1 MHVTLRPWR
10 NTDIPALVSLA
21 ANPKVTEF
29 LTDGFPKPYTCEAA
43 ERFIAF
49 ALSENPR
56 KILAITVE
64 GALAGSIGV
73 YPQNDIYRRNAE
85 MGYWLGEAFWG
96 NGYMVAAIH
105 KMCKYAFDTWSLDR
119 IYARPFSS
127 NARSR
132 RALEKA
138 GFTLEYEIIGNLVK
152 NDLPENE
159 CCYSIRRSTFLAR

>member
-21 ANPKVTEF
+21 DNPKVAEF

-43 ERFIAF
+43 ERFIAL

-56 KILAITVE
+56 KILAITVY
-64 GALAGSIGV
+64 GVLAGSIGI

-85 MGYWLGEAFWG
+85 MGYWIGEPFWG
-96 NGYMVAAIH
+96 KGYMVSAIH
-105 KMCKYAFDTWSLDR
+105 KMCRYAFESWALDR

-132 RALEKA
+132 RVLEKA
-138 GFTLEYEIIGNLVK
+138 GFALEYEIEGNLIK
-152 NDLPENE
+152 NEKLENE
-159 CCYSIRRSTFLAR
+159 CCYSIRRGAFIEQ

>member
-1 MHVTLRPWR
+1 MHVTLRPYR

-21 ANPKVTEF
+21 DNPNVAAF
-29 LTDGFPKPYTCEAA
+29 LTDGFPKPYSCEAA

-64 GALAGSIGV
+64 GTFAGSIGV

-85 MGYWLGEAFWG
+85 LGYWLGEPFWG
-96 NGYMVAAIH
+96 KGHMVSAIN
-105 KMCKYAFDTWSLDR
+105 KMCRYAFETWPLDR

-127 NARSR
+127 NTRSR
-132 RALEKA
+132 RVLEKA
-138 GFTLEYEIIGNLVK
+138 GFSLEYEIVGNLVK

-159 CCYSIRRSTFLAR
+159 CCYGIRRSTFLAG